1 MINGDDLVSFP
12 LVATTLRV
20 ILLGIL
26 GVVCVAFLN
35 FSFSMPALSLFFG
48 LAGRLGW
55 NKL

>member
-26 GVVCVAFLN
+26 GVVCVALLN
-35 FSFSMPALSLFFG
+35 VSFSMPAISLFFG
-48 LAGRLGW
+48 LAGRL
-55 NKL
+55 